1 VKLLIDMNLSPL
13 WVDFLGSA
21 GIEAAHWASVGERD
35 ASDTDIMAYAA
46 VEGYIVLTHD
56 LDFAAILAGTNCARP
71 SVVQFRAADLSPDTI
86 GRHLI
91 DALLRLETEMEQG
104 ALLTIEPG
112 RARMRLLPL
121 RQEYSAVE

>member
-1 VKLLIDMNLSPL
+1 VKLLIDMNLSPT

-21 GIEAAHWASVGERD
+21 GIEAAHWASVGERNALD
-35 ASDTDIMAYAA
+35 MDIMAYAA
-46 VEGYIVLTHD
+46 ARDYVVLTHD
-56 LDFAAILAGTNCARP
+56 LDFGAILAATNGAKP
-71 SVVQFRAADLSPDTI
+71 SVVQFRAGDLSPDTI

-91 DALLRLETEMEQG
+91 DALRRLEAELEQG

-121 RQEYSAVE
+121 RD